1 MKEQLY
7 TIPLNDAVNANDEC
21 PFCYIE
27 RNVEQDLLDYVLGSG
42 SSYMEAD
49 MRAITDA
56 ETHLETAGYLKPITC
71 RYAVRWIK
79 NSDPSVPA
87 RSHLWIS

>member
-7 TIPLNDAVNANDEC
+7 TIPLNEAMDAGDEC

-27 RNVEQDLLDYVLGSG
+27 RSVEQDLLDYVLGPG

-49 MRAITDA
+49 MREITDKTGFCRA
-56 ETHLETAGYLKPITC
+56 HLKRCLTTATLWETPG
-71 RYAVRWIK
+71 
-79 NSDPSVPA
+79 S
-87 RSHLWIS
+87 